1 MGSKTGYRRSRRI
14 AFVADELLGYA
25 GNGLG
30 TATTFVSLAL
40 ARKGHSVEVI
50 FAGRTRS
57 GSVNQEWQRLYDEA
71 GVRIRE
77 VPHGEQRVEPG
88 YFARARD
95 VEGVLRADPPDI
107 VVVQDLGAPAYTAIR
122 LRRLGLAF
130 EDTLFVVFCHGTRQW
145 ITDVSR
151 KVRVLPGAHAITVLE
166 RASVELAD
174 AVVSPSA
181 YLAGWMRGEGWQ
193 LPEQTFVI
201 PYVTRSGATGQ
212 PPSTPAAS
220 ANRIDRLAF
229 FGRLEERKGVR
240 PFAAALNALE
250 PELLER
256 LDVTFIGRTT
266 PPWPV
271 EAIKELLSV
280 ETRHALRG
288 LTFETTLDQHEAL
301 DQLRRPGT
309 LAVMPSFADN
319 SPNTVYEC
327 LENRIP
333 FVASNAAGIRE
344 LVAPDDRGRVLFE
357 PTGEGIA
364 ETLRRALADG
374 DAPRPVR
381 AAFDDADSL
390 RRWDD
395 VLSLPAQP
403 PPPAGA
409 TAGTVGPE
417 WLLLQDDGDV
427 PEPELV
433 DTLVRAQQVSGADVV
448 TCGLYVG
455 GAVHLFPGEPGALGL
470 LGNGYGTVALVRRSL
485 LGPDATDARWPL
497 LAKLSAAGAR
507 IVSVPI
513 PLVSSAAPPA
523 SLDTHPAEALR
534 VMKYFEEALPRDLR
548 SLAELVTRTA
558 AEPPTPA
565 SPRARGVA
573 WRAARR
579 LVRRWMR

>member
-1 MGSKTGYRRSRRI
+1 M
-14 AFVADELLGYA
+14 
-25 GNGLG
+25 
-30 TATTFVSLAL
+30 
-40 ARKGHSVEVI
+40 
-50 FAGRTRS
+50 
-57 GSVNQEWQRLYDEA
+57 
-71 GVRIRE
+71 
-77 VPHGEQRVEPG
+77 
-88 YFARARD
+88 
-95 VEGVLRADPPDI
+95 
-107 VVVQDLGAPAYTAIR
+107 
-122 LRRLGLAF
+122 
-130 EDTLFVVFCHGTRQW
+130 
-145 ITDVSR
+145 
-151 KVRVLPGAHAITVLE
+151 
-166 RASVELAD
+166 
-174 AVVSPSA
+174 
-181 YLAGWMRGEGWQ
+181 
-193 LPEQTFVI
+193 
-201 PYVTRSGATGQ
+201 
-212 PPSTPAAS
+212 
-220 ANRIDRLAF
+220 
-229 FGRLEERKGVR
+229 R
-240 PFAAALNALE
+240 PFAAALNTLE

-256 LDVTFIGRTT
+256 LDVSFIGRTT

-271 EAIKELLSV
+271 EAIKELLSE
-280 ETRHALRG
+280 ETRRALRG

-309 LAVMPSFADN
+309 LAVMPSYEEN

-327 LENRIP
+327 LENGIP
-333 FVASNAAGIRE
+333 FIASNAAGIRE
-344 LVAPDDRGRVLFE
+344 LVAPDDRSRVLFE

-364 ETLRRALADG
+364 ETLRRTLSDG
-374 DAPRPVR
+374 DGSRPVR

-390 RRWDD
+390 RRWED

-417 WLLLQDDGDV
+417 WLLLQDDADV

-448 TCGLYVG
+448 TCGLFVG

-497 LAKLSAAGAR
+497 LAKLSAASAR

-523 SLDTHPAEALR
+523 SLDTHPTEALR

-558 AEPPTPA
+558 AEPPRPA
-565 SPRARGVA
+565 APRARGA
-573 WRAARR
+573 ARRAARR